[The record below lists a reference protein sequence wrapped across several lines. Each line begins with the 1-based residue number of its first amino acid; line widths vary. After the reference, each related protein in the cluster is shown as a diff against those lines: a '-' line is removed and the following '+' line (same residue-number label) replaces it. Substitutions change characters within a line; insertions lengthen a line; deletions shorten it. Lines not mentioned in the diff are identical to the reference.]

1 MSQTAEN
8 NKRIAKNTLLLYFR
22 MLFTMIITLYTSR
35 IILKA
40 LGIEDFGIYNVVA
53 GIVTFI
59 GFINGTMSTS
69 TSRFITYEMGRND
82 SSRINIIFNTAFQI
96 HLLIAILILILT
108 ETIGLWFVYTHLN
121 IPEDKLADAL
131 YIYQFAI
138 ISLSFN
144 ILTVPYNSLIVA
156 NEKMSVYAYITVA
169 DVILKLIIAWL
180 IMFVNS
186 NRLVYYGL
194 LLMISQLIQNVIYHI
209 YCRNNNY
216 KESRLRRC
224 FNRDI
229 FKNMLEFAGWS
240 VFTSIS
246 AILYTQGLNILLNL
260 FFGPVINAS
269 RGIAV
274 QVQGAVSRFCVS
286 VQTAFNPQIT
296 KSYASNNLEY
306 ERELIVNSSRFS
318 VFLLLFLSI
327 SLFTETKF
335 IINLW
340 LSETPS
346 YVCNFIR
353 LMLVTSIFESM
364 CNPLGAAMLA
374 TGKIKIYQTSVGI
387 LLLLIVPIS
396 YVFLKLGFSPTIVF
410 KVHLCITLLTLIVRI
425 VLVNRFIKMTY
436 RFYIQ
441 ECILFIIKPLV
452 LLFLLLLMYYHFII
466 LPPYAN
472 IAIVH
477 SITLMSI
484 FVLGLKA
491 NEKHLILQK
500 IKSICYNDTN
510 RISH

>member
-1 MSQTAEN
+1 MSQTVEN
-8 NKRIAKNTLLLYFR
+8 NKRIAKNTILLYFR

-35 IILKA
+35 VILKA
-40 LGIEDFGIYNVVA
+40 LGVEDFGIYNVVA

-82 SSRINIIFNTAFQI
+82 FSRVNIIFNIAFQI
-96 HLLIAILILILT
+96 HFLIAILIIVLA

-121 IPEDKLADAL
+121 LPENKLMDAV
-131 YIYQFAI
+131 YIYQFSI
-138 ISLSFN
+138 LSLFFN

-169 DVILKLIIAWL
+169 DVILKLLIAWL

-186 NRLVYYGL
+186 NRLIYYGL
-194 LLMISQLIQNVIYHI
+194 LLMISQIVQNVIYYA

-216 KESRLRRC
+216 NESKLKKS
-224 FNRDI
+224 FDKSI

-246 AILYTQGLNILLNL
+246 TILYTQGLNILLNL
-260 FFGPVINAS
+260 FFGPIINAS

-306 ERELIVNSSRFS
+306 ERELIINSSRFS

-346 YVCNFIR
+346 YVCSFIQ
-353 LMLVTSIFESM
+353 LMLVTSIIESM
-364 CNPLGAAMLA
+364 CNPLGIAMLA
-374 TGKIKIYQTSVGI
+374 TGKIKIYQTYVGI

-396 YVFLKLGFSPTIVF
+396 YIFLKLGFSPTIVF

-425 VLVNRFIKMTY
+425 ILVKRFIGMTY
-436 RFYIQ
+436 KFYIQ
-441 ECILFIIKPLV
+441 KCILFIIKPLI
-452 LLFLLLLMYYHFII
+452 LLFLLLLIYYHFTT
-466 LPPYAN
+466 LSAYVN
-472 IAIVH
+472 IVIVH

-484 FVLGLKA
+484 FVLGLKT
-491 NEKHLILQK
+491 NERHLILKK

-510 RISH
+510 KICH

>member
-1 MSQTAEN
+1 MSQTVEN
-8 NKRIAKNTLLLYFR
+8 NKRIAKNTILLYFR

-35 IILKA
+35 VILKA
-40 LGIEDFGIYNVVA
+40 LGVEDFGIYNVVA

-82 SSRINIIFNTAFQI
+82 FSRVNIIFNIAFQI
-96 HLLIAILILILT
+96 HFLIAILIIVLA

-121 IPEDKLADAL
+121 LPENKLMDAV
-131 YIYQFAI
+131 YIYQFSI
-138 ISLSFN
+138 LSLFFN

-169 DVILKLIIAWL
+169 DVILKLLIAWL

-186 NRLVYYGL
+186 NRLIYYGL
-194 LLMISQLIQNVIYHI
+194 LLMISQIVQNVIYYA

-216 KESRLRRC
+216 NESKLKKS
-224 FNRDI
+224 FDKSI

-246 AILYTQGLNILLNL
+246 TILYTQGLNILLNL
-260 FFGPVINAS
+260 FFGPIINAS

-306 ERELIVNSSRFS
+306 ERELIINSSRFS

-340 LSETPS
+340 LSET
-346 YVCNFIR
+346 
-353 LMLVTSIFESM
+353 L
-364 CNPLGAAMLA
+364 
-374 TGKIKIYQTSVGI
+374 
-387 LLLLIVPIS
+387 
-396 YVFLKLGFSPTIVF
+396 
-410 KVHLCITLLTLIVRI
+410 
-425 VLVNRFIKMTY
+425 
-436 RFYIQ
+436 Q
-441 ECILFIIKPLV
+441 E
-452 LLFLLLLMYYHFII
+452 
-466 LPPYAN
+466 
-472 IAIVH
+472 
-477 SITLMSI
+477 
-484 FVLGLKA
+484 
-491 NEKHLILQK
+491 
-500 IKSICYNDTN
+500 
-510 RISH
+510 R